1 MALRAG
7 DLPDEWLRSPA
18 NPLFVVRTRAAP
30 AKEHP
35 KAPNNTARLAM
46 RGIEDDP
53 RVQALADDDSRIV
66 CPRGGRALWEHAVR
80 LELCIASPADAAD
93 EPSRI
98 LHDECEKLGQKVL
111 LGSPDT
117 CALSSSPDDDALPVV
132 SRTHALGLRET
143 VKVMQQPRP
152 SRLLRLQR
160 EDEPRVQWMP
170 PTYFDAASIQPQLAR
185 ADWQREV
192 ASPQDRTGEVM
203 SCDPGKPVT
212 LQYVSAVFGGYNF
225 SNCAR
230 QRQRRRPGRP
240 SGPGDRHVI

>member
-1 MALRAG
+1 
-7 DLPDEWLRSPA
+7 
-18 NPLFVVRTRAAP
+18 
-30 AKEHP
+30 
-35 KAPNNTARLAM
+35 M
-46 RGIEDDP
+46 RGLEADP
-53 RVQALADDDSRIV
+53 RVQTLAADDSRIV

-80 LELCIASPADAAD
+80 LELCIASPADAGD
-93 EPSRI
+93 
-98 LHDECEKLGQKVL
+98 LHEECEQLGQKVL

-117 CALSSSPDDDALPVV
+117 CASSSPDDDALPVV

-143 VKVMQQPRP
+143 VKAMQQPRP
-152 SRLLRLQR
+152 SRLIRLQR

-192 ASPQDRTGEVM
+192 ASPQDRTGGVV
-203 SCDPGKPVT
+203 SCDPAKPVT

-230 QRQRRRPGRP
+230 QRQRRRRGRP
-240 SGPGDRHVI
+240 SRPGNRHVI